1 MTKNSKNSRLF
12 CGSKHRLGYPYII
25 FTFINYIQLKS
36 NRCNT
41 FYSEQLAVIS

>member
-25 FTFINYIQLKS
+25 FTFINYTWLKS
-36 NRCNT
+36 NKGNT
-41 FYSEQLAVIS
+41 YFSF